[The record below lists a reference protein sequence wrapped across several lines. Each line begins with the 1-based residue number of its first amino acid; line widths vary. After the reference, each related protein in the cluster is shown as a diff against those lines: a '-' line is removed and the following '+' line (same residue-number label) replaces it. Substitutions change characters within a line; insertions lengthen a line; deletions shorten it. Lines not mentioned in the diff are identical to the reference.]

1 MHELTEIMSQRRQVY
16 GNFLRQAQIACDL
29 KGIMR
34 AYVDWNEELAP
45 DQREALEMIAVKIAR
60 LLNGDPN
67 HADGWL
73 DIAGYAQLVA
83 NRLNERD
90 GS

>member
-1 MHELTEIMSQRRQVY
+1 MAELNEILSQRNQVY
-16 GNFLRQAQIACDL
+16 GNFLRQAQIAADL

-34 AYVDWNEELAP
+34 AYVDWNEVLAP

-90 GS
+90 SS